1 MAAKILGALAAGAR
15 IRLARHRH
23 RPFLEAAMAASALVA
38 LADGQVTFSES
49 HRLDEI
55 IETIEQLRVFD
66 AHEGVELFKD
76 YIDAIAINP
85 EAGRRRALAAI
96 AGIADDKDE
105 ARLLVRL
112 CLAVSAADGAFQD
125 EERER
130 IVEIC
135 ARLGLAPDEFGL

>member
-1 MAAKILGALAAGAR
+1 MAAKILGGLAAGAR
-15 IRLARHRH
+15 IRLARHR
-23 RPFLEAAMAASALVA
+23 PLLEAAMAASALVA
-38 LADGQVTFSES
+38 LADGHVTFSES

-76 YIDAIAINP
+76 YIDAVALNP
-85 EAGRRRALAAI
+85 EAGRKQALSAI
-96 AGIADDKDE
+96 DRIADDKDE

-112 CLAVSAADGAFQD
+112 CLAVSAADGVFQD

>member
-1 MAAKILGALAAGAR
+1 MMLGALAAGAR
-15 IRLARHRH
+15 IRLAWHRH

-38 LADGQVTFSES
+38 LADGHVTFSES

-66 AHEGVELFKD
+66 AHEGIELFKD
-76 YIDAIAINP
+76 CIDAIAMNA
-85 EAGRRRALAAI
+85 EAGRRRALTAI
-96 AGIADDKDE
+96 AGIADDEDE

-130 IVEIC
+130 IIEIC
-135 ARLGLAPDEFGL
+135 AQLGLAPDEFGL